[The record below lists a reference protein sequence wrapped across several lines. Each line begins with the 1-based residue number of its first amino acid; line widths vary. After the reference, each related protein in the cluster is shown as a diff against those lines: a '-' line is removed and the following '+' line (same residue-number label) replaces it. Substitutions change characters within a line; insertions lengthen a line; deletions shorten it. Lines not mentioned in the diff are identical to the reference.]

1 MFKCEVMMV
10 KRLTT
15 KELFAESLME
25 LLEVQQLTKITV
37 GAISKNCGMSSRT
50 FYNNFLD
57 KYDLIN
63 WIYVHRIEEAYEELG
78 VDVITWREL
87 VDRMVTTMSER
98 ETFFKEA
105 LADRTDDINLT
116 ETSVNR
122 GLDLLMQYIDK
133 KAPGKGQDE
142 VICFHTAMYFHGV
155 SAMLLKWLRDGRVAS
170 KDQIV
175 NYCVDAMP
183 DILKPF
189 LGE

>member
-1 MFKCEVMMV
+1 MV

-25 LLEVQQLTKITV
+25 LLEVQPLSKITV
-37 GAISKNCGMSSRT
+37 GAISKNCDMSSRT

-78 VDVITWREL
+78 ADIITWREL

-116 ETSVNR
+116 ETSVNCA
-122 GLDLLMQYIDK
+122 LDLLMQYIDK

-142 VICFHTAMYFHGV
+142 VIRFHIAMYFHGV
-155 SAMLLKWLRDGRVAS
+155 SAMLLKWLRDGRVVT

-183 DILKPF
+183 DILKPY

>member
-1 MFKCEVMMV
+1 MV

-25 LLEVQQLTKITV
+25 LLEVQPLTKITV
-37 GAISKNCGMSSRT
+37 GSIAKNCGMSSRT

-63 WIYVHRIEEAYEELG
+63 WIYVHRIEAAYEELG
-78 VDVITWREL
+78 ADTITWREL
-87 VDRMVTTMSER
+87 VDRMVTTMSEQ

-116 ETSVNR
+116 ETSINR
-122 GLDLLMQYIDK
+122 GLDLLIQYIDK
-133 KAPGKGQDE
+133 KKPGKGQDE
-142 VICFHTAMYFHGV
+142 AIRFHTAMYFHGV
-155 SAMLLKWLRDGRVAS
+155 SAMLLKWLRDGRVVT

-175 NYCVDAMP
+175 SYCVDAMP
-183 DILKPF
+183 DILKPY

>member
-1 MFKCEVMMV
+1 MV

-25 LLEVQQLTKITV
+25 LLVVQPLTKITV

-63 WIYVHRIEEAYEELG
+63 WIYVHRIEEAFEELEA
-78 VDVITWREL
+78 DIIIWREL
-87 VDRMVTTMSER
+87 VDRMVTTMSAQ

-105 LADRTDDINLT
+105 LADRTADINLT
-116 ETSVNR
+116 ETSINR
-122 GLDLLMQYIDK
+122 CLDLLMQYIDK

-142 VICFHTAMYFHGV
+142 AIRFHTTMYFHGA
-155 SAMLLKWLRDGRVAS
+155 SEMLLKWLRGGRVTS

-183 DILKPF
+183 DILKPY

>member
-1 MFKCEVMMV
+1 MV

-15 KELFAESLME
+15 KELLAESLME
-25 LLEVQQLTKITV
+25 LVETQPLTKITV
-37 GAISKNCGMSSRT
+37 GSIAKNCGMSSRT

-63 WIYVHRIEEAYEELG
+63 WIYVHIIEEAYEELG
-78 VDVITWREL
+78 AEIITWREF
-87 VDRMVTTMSER
+87 VARMVTTMSAR

-105 LADRTDDINLT
+105 LSDRTADINLT
-116 ETSVNR
+116 ETSINR

-142 VICFHTAMYFHGV
+142 AIRFHTAMYFHGV
-155 SAMLLKWLRDGRVAS
+155 SEMLLKWLRDGRVVS
-170 KDQIV
+170 QDQIV

-183 DILKPF
+183 DILKPY
-189 LGE
+189 LGS